1 MVVVVVVVVVM
12 VAVIV
17 VYHCH
22 YRHLSLG
29 LVVWRVSTCIKVEI
43 KMTGL
48 TCVISIHPAA
58 HPYAMLWS
66 CPYDSM

>member
-1 MVVVVVVVVVM
+1 MVVVVVT

-22 YRHLSLG
+22 YCHLSLG
-29 LVVWRVSTCIKVEI
+29 LVVWRVSACVKVEI

-48 TCVISIHPAA
+48 TCVISTHPAV
-58 HPYAMLWS
+58 HPYAMSQS
-66 CPYDSM
+66 CPYDST